1 MGKYQFSMAK
11 VLNWRENQEEHAKK
25 KFLQKRV
32 EQMEQESILADI
44 VSASQNLK
52 VSTTNFTNVNTLR
65 QQHLYKNYLDEQ
77 IEIQEKELAKVSHET
92 EAELQLFIGAQKD
105 RKIME
110 KLKERQYDA
119 YLKAEKIQE
128 QKELD
133 EMGTL
138 RYQSF
143 VG

>member
-11 VLNWRENQEEHAKK
+11 VLNWRESQEEFAKK
-25 KFLQKRV
+25 NFLQKRM
-32 EQMEQESILADI
+32 EQIEQESILADI
-44 VSASQNLK
+44 VTASRDLK

-77 IEIQEKELAKVSHET
+77 IVLQEKTLEKVNHET
-92 EAELQLFIGAQKD
+92 EAELQVFIGAQKD

-110 KLKERQYDA
+110 KLKERQYEA
-119 YLKAEKIQE
+119 YLNEEKHRE
-128 QKELD
+128 QKDLD

-138 RYQSF
+138 RFRSS
-143 VG
+143 VS